1 MRISDWS
8 SDVCSSDLR
17 RVALT
22 GTYDPVRGRTSY
34 AVPYVPDK
42 STFRLI
48 RGKTHPTRPG
58 SLMDP
63 AQYVWEGDETVL
75 VLGQETGQA
84 TAGEAYTMH
93 IQFSRQFPA
102 DRSEERRVVKECVS
116 TCRSRWS
123 PYP

>member
-1 MRISDWS
+1 MHLEPNAKRPEQNHQVYLD
-8 SDVCSSDLR
+8 R

-75 VLGQETGQA
+75 VLGQETGQEIGRA
-84 TAGEAYTMH
+84 
-93 IQFSRQFPA
+93 S
-102 DRSEERRVVKECVS
+102 
-116 TCRSRWS
+116 CRASVGNDV
-123 PYP
+123 